1 MKILISVFLLALCLF
16 SNVSN
21 AQWQLT
27 TSGMPG
33 NWISGWA
40 VASPDDQTGFAGFYI
55 QGQTPFYKTT
65 DGGMNWTGSNLP
77 FISFGSVTDIA
88 ASGVNNIWVTSFDSK
103 ILHSSDGG
111 INWDLQFEN
120 TSAQTEFCYIEFFDD
135 QTGIALGNIYPGS
148 ADCVILNTT
157 NGGSNWNFVLNG
169 GFGGNSGDK
178 WNRIDFVNPS
188 TGYFFPSQ
196 KTPASIYKTTDG
208 GAAWSKTN
216 YPSDFAHV
224 LKFYSEEFGIANRG
238 SSMFITK
245 DGGVSWTER
254 TLEGRE
260 GWGMDIEFIPDHPER
275 VYFTEMYSLFFSSD
289 SGMTWSAVFEI
300 PENSQEF
307 IRDIEFNDIDN
318 GWMICDKGKFYRITN
333 AGQIVGANKKES
345 APISVY
351 SLKQNYPN
359 PFNPTT
365 KIEYCVPRKSEVYLR
380 VYNTL
385 GEIVA
390 ILVQE
395 TKEPGTYS
403 VDFNG
408 SDLPS
413 GIYIYTLTAGEY
425 NKSNKMV
432 LLK

>member
-1 MKILISVFLLALCLF
+1 
-16 SNVSN
+16 
-21 AQWQLT
+21 
-27 TSGMPG
+27 
-33 NWISGWA
+33 
-40 VASPDDQTGFAGFYI
+40 
-55 QGQTPFYKTT
+55 
-65 DGGMNWTGSNLP
+65 
-77 FISFGSVTDIA
+77 
-88 ASGVNNIWVTSFDSK
+88 
-103 ILHSSDGG
+103 
-111 INWDLQFEN
+111 
-120 TSAQTEFCYIEFFDD
+120 
-135 QTGIALGNIYPGS
+135 
-148 ADCVILNTT
+148 
-157 NGGSNWNFVLNG
+157 
-169 GFGGNSGDK
+169 
-178 WNRIDFVNPS
+178 
-188 TGYFFPSQ
+188 
-196 KTPASIYKTTDG
+196 
-208 GAAWSKTN
+208 
-216 YPSDFAHV
+216 
-224 LKFYSEEFGIANRG
+224 
-238 SSMFITK
+238 
-245 DGGVSWTER
+245 
-254 TLEGRE
+254 
-260 GWGMDIEFIPDHPER
+260 
-275 VYFTEMYSLFFSSD
+275 MYSLFFSSD